1 LEEEKMKKK
10 LRMALLCGAALALLG
25 ACKSAP
31 AAPAGGGEPVSRDV
45 LIANQDRQVPAT
57 LTLPAGEGP
66 FPLVVFNHGFA
77 GSRQEGG
84 GFAHLADTL
93 AARGIASI
101 RMDFPG
107 CGDSQASFFEYSHR
121 ANISDSNA
129 CLAWALANAP
139 VDPDRVG
146 LLGYSNGG
154 RMALICSTEEPFPYK
169 ALGLLAPAYFTGTP
183 EQVAEAEERLA
194 IAQAEGSFKMEWY
207 GRTLEVSA
215 KNYIDDLES
224 FEIMKQVKP
233 TVDTLIVYGDKDEM
247 VAPSVCLALKG
258 VLGADAVEVPDADH
272 GYGFYSDQPE
282 VTALVEGSFAQFFS
296 QKL

>member
-1 LEEEKMKKK
+1 MKNK
-10 LRMALLCGAALALLG
+10 LRMALPYGAALVLVLLG
-25 ACKSAP
+25 ACQSAP
-31 AAPAGGGEPVSRDV
+31 GSGGTVISRDV

-57 LTLPAGEGP
+57 LTLPSGNGP

-93 AARGIASI
+93 AANGIASI

-129 CLAWALANAP
+129 CLVWALANAP
-139 VDPDRVG
+139 VDPDRLG

-154 RMALICSTEEPFPYK
+154 RMALICSTEQPFPYK
-169 ALGLLAPAYFTGTP
+169 AMGLLAPAYFTGTP
-183 EQVAEAEERLA
+183 GQVAEAEERLA

-233 TVDTLIVYGDKDEM
+233 TVDALIVYGDKDEM
-247 VAPSVCLALKG
+247 VAPSVCLALRDA
-258 VLGADAVEVPDADH
+258 LGAEAVEVPHADH
-272 GYGFYSDQPE
+272 GYGFYSDQPD
-282 VTALVEGSFAQFFS
+282 VTALVEGSFARFFS